1 MKNNVRL
8 NFEFP
13 RSEYPYLKMICAEKG
28 VSLREFATGLLIKA
42 IEDYEDTILSERSDK
57 RLKERSPQEDIPFDE
72 FWKQVGPKDENKI

>member
-28 VSLREFATGLLIKA
+28 VSLGVVRK
-42 IEDYEDTILSERSDK
+42 
-57 RLKERSPQEDIPFDE
+57 
-72 FWKQVGPKDENKI
+72 